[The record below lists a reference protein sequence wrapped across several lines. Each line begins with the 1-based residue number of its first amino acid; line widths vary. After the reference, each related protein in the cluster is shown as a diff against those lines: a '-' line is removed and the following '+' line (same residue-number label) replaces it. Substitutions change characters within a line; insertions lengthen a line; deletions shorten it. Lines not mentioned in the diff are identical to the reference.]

1 MPKYEYLSAPL
12 DGIINISQQIKAQK
26 VREKD
31 HYQKIVGY
39 YLGKIVLQAFE
50 KNYINHFVK
59 WMEG

>member
-39 YLGKIVLQAFE
+39 YLGKIVLQAF
-50 KNYINHFVK
+50 
-59 WMEG
+59 